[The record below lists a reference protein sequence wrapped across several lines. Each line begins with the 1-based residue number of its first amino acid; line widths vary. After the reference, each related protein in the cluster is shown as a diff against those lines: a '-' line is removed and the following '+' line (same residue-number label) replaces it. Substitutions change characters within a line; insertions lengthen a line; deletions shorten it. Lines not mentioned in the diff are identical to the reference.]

1 MRASADAGGCF
12 PTGRH
17 YPGIAHL
24 IRAQAR
30 GTAEEFRADMPI
42 ADLTFVSID
51 VEATGLDPNED
62 RVIEVACVVFSRAP
76 DGTGDAGFHIERH
89 GWLIN
94 PGRPISEESRAVHN
108 ISDDDVR
115 DAPPFE
121 AVAGQILDVL
131 ARGVPLAYN
140 ADFDRAFLMAEFGRA
155 KAERAG
161 VPALRKSVDWLDP
174 LTWAREIQQAEKSK
188 SLSAVAERLGIEAGT
203 AHRAVDDAHTAG
215 HVHLHFLRD
224 ARVPSSYAAFV
235 QEQRRLARVHKDERQ
250 FWRS

>member
-24 IRAQAR
+24 VRARAR
-30 GTAEEFRADMPI
+30 GTAQEYAVDTLMT
-42 ADLTFVSID
+42 DLPFVAID
-51 VEATGLDPNED
+51 VEATGLDANED
-62 RVIEVACVVFSRAP
+62 RVIEVACVLFSR
-76 DGTGDAGFHIERH
+76 GEVERH

-115 DAPPFE
+115 DAPAF
-121 AVAGQILDVL
+121 AQVAEQILAVL

-140 ADFDRAFLMAEFGRA
+140 AEFDRAFLMAEFGRVSQA
-155 KAERAG
+155 GERAD
-161 VPALRKSVDWLDP
+161 VPALRKGVDWLDP
-174 LTWAREIQQAEKSK
+174 LVWARELQQAEKSK

-215 HVHLHFLRD
+215 RVLHAFFGD
-224 ARVPSSYAAFV
+224 SRVPTSYAAFV
-235 QEQRRLARVHKDERQ
+235 QEQRRLGRVHKDERQ

>member
-24 IRAQAR
+24 VRARAR
-30 GTAEEFRADMPI
+30 GTVEEFAVDTLMT
-42 ADLTFVSID
+42 DLPFVSID

-62 RVIEVACVVFSRAP
+62 RVIEVACVVFSR
-76 DGTGDAGFHIERH
+76 GQVERH

-115 DAPPFE
+115 DKPPFAE
-121 AVAGQILDVL
+121 VADQILDVL
-131 ARGVPLAYN
+131 RRGVPLAYN

-155 KAERAG
+155 TKTDRQD
-161 VPALRKSVDWLDP
+161 VPAMRKSVDWLDP
-174 LTWAREIQQAEKSK
+174 LVWARELQQAEKSK

-215 HVHLHFLRD
+215 QVLYTFFSD
-224 ARVPSSYAAFV
+224 SRVPTSYAAFV
-235 QEQRRLARVHKDERQ
+235 QEQRRLRRVHKDERQ

>member
-24 IRAQAR
+24 VRARAR
-30 GTAEEFRADMPI
+30 GTAQEFAVDTLMT
-42 ADLTFVSID
+42 DLPFVAID

-62 RVIEVACVVFSRAP
+62 RVIEVACVVFSR
-76 DGTGDAGFHIERH
+76 GGQVERH

-94 PGRPISEESRAVHN
+94 PGRAISEESRAVHN

-115 DAPPFE
+115 DAPPF
-121 AVAGQILDVL
+121 AQVAEQILAVL
-131 ARGVPLAYN
+131 GRGVPLAYN
-140 ADFDRAFLMAEFGRA
+140 ADFDRAFLMAEFGRVSQA
-155 KAERAG
+155 SERTD
-161 VPALRKSVDWLDP
+161 VPALRKGVDWLDP
-174 LTWAREIQQAEKSK
+174 LVWARELQQAEKSK
-188 SLSAVAERLGIEAGT
+188 SLSSVAERLGIEAGT

-215 HVHLHFLRD
+215 RVLHAFFGD
-224 ARVPSSYAAFV
+224 SRVPTSYAAFV
-235 QEQRRLARVHKDERQ
+235 QEQRRLGRVHKDERQ

>member
-1 MRASADAGGCF
+1 M
-12 PTGRH
+12 
-17 YPGIAHL
+17 
-24 IRAQAR
+24 
-30 GTAEEFRADMPI
+30 
-42 ADLTFVSID
+42 
-51 VEATGLDPNED
+51 
-62 RVIEVACVVFSRAP
+62 
-76 DGTGDAGFHIERH
+76 
-89 GWLIN
+89 
-94 PGRPISEESRAVHN
+94 
-108 ISDDDVR
+108 
-115 DAPPFE
+115 
-121 AVAGQILDVL
+121 L

-140 ADFDRAFLMAEFGRA
+140 ADFDRAFLMAEFARA

-174 LTWAREIQQAEKSK
+174 LTWARELQQEEKSK

-215 HVHLHFLRD
+215 QVHLHFLRD

>member
-42 ADLTFVSID
+42 SGLTFVSID

-76 DGTGDAGFHIERH
+76 DGTGDNGLHIERH

-94 PGRPISEESRAVHN
+94 PGRPISEESRAVHG
-108 ISDDDVR
+108 ISDDDG
-115 DAPPFE
+115 PP
-121 AVAGQILDVL
+121 
-131 ARGVPLAYN
+131 R
-140 ADFDRAFLMAEFGRA
+140 
-155 KAERAG
+155 
-161 VPALRKSVDWLDP
+161 
-174 LTWAREIQQAEKSK
+174 
-188 SLSAVAERLGIEAGT
+188 ERLQ
-203 AHRAVDDAHTAG
+203 R
-215 HVHLHFLRD
+215 
-224 ARVPSSYAAFV
+224 FV
-235 QEQRRLARVHKDERQ
+235 LGRTPGEVREV
-250 FWRS
+250 S

>member
-24 IRAQAR
+24 VRARAR
-30 GTAEEFRADMPI
+30 GTAEEYASDTLMT
-42 ADLTFVSID
+42 DLPFVAID

-62 RVIEVACVVFSRAP
+62 RVIEVACVVFSR
-76 DGTGDAGFHIERH
+76 GQVERH

-115 DAPPFE
+115 DKPPF
-121 AVAGQILDVL
+121 ALVAEEILAVL

-140 ADFDRAFLMAEFGRA
+140 ADFDRAFLMAEFGRVGA
-155 KAERAG
+155 AQKGERPD
-161 VPALRKSVDWLDP
+161 VPALRKGVDWLDP
-174 LTWAREIQQAEKSK
+174 LTWARELQQAEKSK

-215 HVHLHFLRD
+215 QVLYAFFGD
-224 ARVPSSYAAFV
+224 SRVPTSYAAFV
-235 QEQRRLARVHKDERQ
+235 QEQRRLSRVHKDERQ

>member
-24 IRAQAR
+24 VRAHAR
-30 GTAEEFRADMPI
+30 GTAQEYSVDTPMH
-42 ADLTFVSID
+42 DLPFVAID
-51 VEATGLDPNED
+51 VEATGLDPNDD
-62 RVIEVACVVFSRAP
+62 RVIEVACVFLGGGQV
-76 DGTGDAGFHIERH
+76 ERH

-94 PGRPISEESRAVHN
+94 PGRPISDEARAVHN

-115 DAPPFE
+115 EAPTF
-121 AVAGQILDVL
+121 AQVAAQILAAL
-131 ARGVPLAYN
+131 GRGVPLAYN
-140 ADFDRAFLMAEFGRA
+140 AEFDRAFLLAEFNRLGG
-155 KAERAG
+155 ERPD
-161 VPALRKSVDWLDP
+161 VPALRKGVDWLDP
-174 LTWAREIQQAEKSK
+174 LTWARELQQAEKSK
-188 SLSAVAERLGIEAGT
+188 SLSSVAERLGIEAGT

-215 HVHLHFLRD
+215 RVLYAFFGD
-224 ARVPSSYAAFV
+224 QRVPTSYAAFI

>member
-24 IRAQAR
+24 VRARAR
-30 GTAEEFRADMPI
+30 GTVQEYSADTLMS
-42 ADLTFVSID
+42 DLPFVAID

-62 RVIEVACVVFSRAP
+62 RVIEVACVVFSR
-76 DGTGDAGFHIERH
+76 GEVERH

-108 ISDDDVR
+108 ISDDDVK
-115 DAPPFE
+115 DSPPFAE
-121 AVAGQILDVL
+121 VADQILAVL

-155 KAERAG
+155 AKTDRQD
-161 VPALRKSVDWLDP
+161 VPALRKAVDWLDP
-174 LTWAREIQQAEKSK
+174 LVWARELQQAEKSK
-188 SLSAVAERLGIEAGT
+188 SLSSVAERLGIEAGT

-215 HVHLHFLRD
+215 KVLYAFFGD
-224 ARVPSSYAAFV
+224 SRVPTSYAAFV
-235 QEQRRLARVHKDERQ
+235 QEQRRLGRVHKDERQ

>member
-1 MRASADAGGCF
+1 MRGASADAGGCF

-24 IRAQAR
+24 VRARAR
-30 GTAEEFRADMPI
+30 GTAQEFSTDTPMT
-42 ADLTFVSID
+42 DLPFVAID

-62 RVIEVACVVFSRAP
+62 RVIEVACVVFAR
-76 DGTGDAGFHIERH
+76 GEVERH

-115 DAPPFE
+115 EAPPFAE
-121 AVAGQILDVL
+121 VAGQILAVL

-140 ADFDRAFLMAEFGRA
+140 ADFDRAFLMAEFGRLA
-155 KAERAG
+155 GERPD
-161 VPALRKSVDWLDP
+161 VPALRKNVDWLDP
-174 LTWAREIQQAEKSK
+174 LTWAREFQQAEKSK
-188 SLSAVAERLGIEAGT
+188 SLSAVAERLGIEAGQ

-215 HVHLHFLRD
+215 RVLHTFFGD
-224 ARVPSSYAAFV
+224 PRVPTSYAAFV
-235 QEQRRLARVHKDERQ
+235 QEQRRLGRVHKDERQ
-250 FWRS
+250 FWKS

>member
-24 IRAQAR
+24 VRARAR
-30 GTAEEFRADMPI
+30 GTAQEYTVDTLMT
-42 ADLTFVSID
+42 DLPFVAID

-62 RVIEVACVVFSRAP
+62 RVIEVACVVFSS
-76 DGTGDAGFHIERH
+76 GQVERH

-115 DAPPFE
+115 DAPSF
-121 AVAGQILDVL
+121 AQVAEQILAVL
-131 ARGVPLAYN
+131 GRGVPLAYN
-140 ADFDRAFLMAEFGRA
+140 AEFDRAFLMAEFGRLSSG
-155 KAERAG
+155 ERSD
-161 VPALRKSVDWLDP
+161 VPALRNGVDWLDP
-174 LTWAREIQQAEKSK
+174 LVWARELQQAEKSK
-188 SLSAVAERLGIEAGT
+188 SLSSVAERLGIEAGT

-215 HVHLHFLRD
+215 RVLHAFFGD
-224 ARVPSSYAAFV
+224 ARVPASYAAFV
-235 QEQRRLARVHKDERQ
+235 QEQRRLGRLHKDERQ

>member
-24 IRAQAR
+24 VRARAR
-30 GTAEEFRADMPI
+30 GTAQEYAVDTLMT
-42 ADLTFVSID
+42 DLPFVAID

-62 RVIEVACVVFSRAP
+62 RVIEVACVLFARGQV
-76 DGTGDAGFHIERH
+76 ERH

-115 DAPPFE
+115 DAPSFAQVAE
-121 AVAGQILDVL
+121 QIVAVLG
-131 ARGVPLAYN
+131 RGVPLAYN

-155 KAERAG
+155 SPTGERPD
-161 VPALRKSVDWLDP
+161 VPALRKGVDWLDP
-174 LTWAREIQQAEKSK
+174 LVWARELQQAEKSK
-188 SLSAVAERLGIEAGT
+188 SLSSVAERLGIEAGT
-203 AHRAVDDAHTAG
+203 AHRAVDDAHTA
-215 HVHLHFLRD
+215 
-224 ARVPSSYAAFV
+224 ARVLHAFFGDSRVPTSYAAFV
-235 QEQRRLARVHKDERQ
+235 QEQRRLGRVHKDERQ

>member
-30 GTAEEFRADMPI
+30 GTAEEFLADTPMHELP
-42 ADLTFVSID
+42 FVAID

-62 RVIEVACVVFSRAP
+62 RVIEVACVVFRPAP
-76 DGTGDAGFHIERH
+76 QGSGLGPQIERH

-115 DAPPFE
+115 DAPPF
-121 AVAGQILDVL
+121 AALAGQILDVL

-140 ADFDRAFLMAEFGRA
+140 AEFDRAFLMAELGRA
-155 KAERAG
+155 RAERAD

-174 LTWAREIQQAEKSK
+174 LTWARELQQAEKSK

-215 HVHLHFLRD
+215 QVLLRFFQD
-224 ARVPSSYAAFV
+224 SRVPTSYAAFV

>member
-24 IRAQAR
+24 VRARAR
-30 GTAEEFRADMPI
+30 GTAQEYPVDTLMT
-42 ADLTFVSID
+42 DLPFVAID

-62 RVIEVACVVFSRAP
+62 RVIEVACVLFARGQV
-76 DGTGDAGFHIERH
+76 ERH

-115 DAPPFE
+115 DAPSFAQVAE
-121 AVAGQILDVL
+121 QIVAVLG
-131 ARGVPLAYN
+131 RGVPLAYN
-140 ADFDRAFLMAEFGRA
+140 ADFDRAFLMAEFGRVSPTG
-155 KAERAG
+155 ERPD
-161 VPALRKSVDWLDP
+161 VPALRKGVDWLDP
-174 LTWAREIQQAEKSK
+174 LVWARELQQAEKSK
-188 SLSAVAERLGIEAGT
+188 SLSSVAERLGIEAGT
-203 AHRAVDDAHTAG
+203 AHRAVDDAHTA
-215 HVHLHFLRD
+215 
-224 ARVPSSYAAFV
+224 ARVLHAFFGDSRVPTSYAAFV
-235 QEQRRLARVHKDERQ
+235 QEQRRLGRVHKDERQ

>member
-24 IRAQAR
+24 VRARAR
-30 GTAEEFRADMPI
+30 GTAQEFSVDTPMN
-42 ADLTFVSID
+42 DLPCVAID

-62 RVIEVACVVFSRAP
+62 RVIEVACVVFGR
-76 DGTGDAGFHIERH
+76 GQVERH

-115 DAPPFE
+115 DAPPF
-121 AVAGQILDVL
+121 AQVADQILAVL

-140 ADFDRAFLMAEFGRA
+140 AEFDRAFLMAEFGRVA
-155 KAERAG
+155 GERPD
-161 VPALRKSVDWLDP
+161 VPALRNGVDWLDP
-174 LTWAREIQQAEKSK
+174 LTWARELQQAEKSK
-188 SLSAVAERLGIEAGT
+188 SLSVVAERLGIEAGQ

-215 HVHLHFLRD
+215 RVLYAFFGD
-224 ARVPSSYAAFV
+224 SRVPTSYAAFV
-235 QEQRRLARVHKDERQ
+235 QEQRRLGRVHKDERQ
-250 FWRS
+250 FWKS

>member
-24 IRAQAR
+24 VRARAR
-30 GTAEEFRADMPI
+30 GTAQEYAVDTLMT
-42 ADLTFVSID
+42 DLPFVAID

-62 RVIEVACVVFSRAP
+62 RVIEVACVLFSR
-76 DGTGDAGFHIERH
+76 GEVERH

-115 DAPPFE
+115 DAPSF
-121 AVAGQILDVL
+121 AQVAEQILAVL

-140 ADFDRAFLMAEFGRA
+140 ADFDRAFLMAEFGRVSLA
-155 KAERAG
+155 SERAD
-161 VPALRKSVDWLDP
+161 VPALRKGIDWLDP
-174 LTWAREIQQAEKSK
+174 LVWARELQQAEKSK
-188 SLSAVAERLGIEAGT
+188 SLSLVAERLGIEAGT

-215 HVHLHFLRD
+215 RVLHAFFGD
-224 ARVPSSYAAFV
+224 SRVPTSYAAFV
-235 QEQRRLARVHKDERQ
+235 QEQRRLGRVHKDERQ

>member
-24 IRAQAR
+24 VRARAR
-30 GTAEEFRADMPI
+30 GTAQEYAVDTLMT
-42 ADLTFVSID
+42 DLPFVAID

-62 RVIEVACVVFSRAP
+62 RVIEVACVLFSR
-76 DGTGDAGFHIERH
+76 GGQVERH

-94 PGRPISEESRAVHN
+94 PGTRPISEESRAVHN

-115 DAPPFE
+115 DAPQF
-121 AVAGQILDVL
+121 AQVAEQILAVL
-131 ARGVPLAYN
+131 GRGVPLAYN
-140 ADFDRAFLMAEFGRA
+140 ADFDRAFLMAEFGRVSQA
-155 KAERAG
+155 SERPD
-161 VPALRKSVDWLDP
+161 VPALRKGVDWLDP
-174 LTWAREIQQAEKSK
+174 LVWARELQQAEKSK
-188 SLSAVAERLGIEAGT
+188 SLSSVAERLGIEAGT

-215 HVHLHFLRD
+215 QVLYAFFGD
-224 ARVPSSYAAFV
+224 SRVPTSYAAFV
-235 QEQRRLARVHKDERQ
+235 QEQRRLGRVHKDERQ

>member
-24 IRAQAR
+24 VRARAR
-30 GTAEEFRADMPI
+30 GTVEEYGTDTSMR
-42 ADLTFVSID
+42 DLPFVSID

-62 RVIEVACVVFSRAP
+62 RVIEVACVVFAR
-76 DGTGDAGFHIERH
+76 GEVERF
-89 GWLIN
+89 GWLVN

-115 DAPPFE
+115 DKPPFA
-121 AVAGQILDVL
+121 AVASEILAVL
-131 ARGVPLAYN
+131 KRGVPLAYN
-140 ADFDRAFLMAEFGRA
+140 AEFDRAFLTAEFA
-155 KAERAG
+155 RAG
-161 VPALRKSVDWLDP
+161 ASTSDVSALRKGVDWLDP
-174 LTWAREIQQAEKSK
+174 LIWARELQQSEKSK

-215 HVHLHFLRD
+215 RVLLTFFGD
-224 ARVPSSYAAFV
+224 SRVPSSYAAFV

>member
-24 IRAQAR
+24 VRAQAR
-30 GTAEEFRADMPI
+30 GTAQEYAVDTAMS
-42 ADLTFVSID
+42 DLPFVAVD

-62 RVIEVACVVFSRAP
+62 RVIEVACVVFAR
-76 DGTGDAGFHIERH
+76 GQVERH
-89 GWLIN
+89 GWLVN

-115 DAPPFE
+115 DAPSFAQVAPE
-121 AVAGQILDVL
+121 ILAVMS
-131 ARGVPLAYN
+131 RGVPLAYN
-140 ADFDRAFLMAEFGRA
+140 ADFDRAFLLAEFGRV
-155 KAERAG
+155 AG
-161 VPALRKSVDWLDP
+161 LDRGDVPALRKGVDWLDP
-174 LTWAREIQQAEKSK
+174 LVWARELQQSEKSK
-188 SLSAVAERLGIEAGT
+188 ALSLVAERLGIEAGT

-215 HVHLHFLRD
+215 RVLYAFFGD
-224 ARVPSSYAAFV
+224 SRVPSSYAAFV
-235 QEQRRLARVHKDERQ
+235 QEQRRLRRVHKDERQ

>member
-24 IRAQAR
+24 VRAQAR
-30 GTAEEFRADMPI
+30 GTAQEYAVDTPMN
-42 ADLTFVSID
+42 DLPFVAID
-51 VEATGLDPNED
+51 IEATGLDPNDD
-62 RVIEVACVVFSRAP
+62 RVIEVACVVFAQ
-76 DGTGDAGFHIERH
+76 GEVERH

-115 DAPPFE
+115 DAPSF
-121 AVAGQILDVL
+121 AQVAAQIQAIL

-140 ADFDRAFLMAEFGRA
+140 ADFDRAFLMAEFGRVSG
-155 KAERAG
+155 ERAD
-161 VPALRKSVDWLDP
+161 VPALRKGVDWLDP
-174 LTWAREIQQAEKSK
+174 LTWARELQQAEKSK
-188 SLSAVAERLGIEAGT
+188 SLSAVAERLGIEAGQ

-215 HVHLHFLRD
+215 RVLYAFFGD
-224 ARVPSSYAAFV
+224 SRVPTSYAAFV
-235 QEQRRLARVHKDERQ
+235 QEQRRLGRVHKDERQ